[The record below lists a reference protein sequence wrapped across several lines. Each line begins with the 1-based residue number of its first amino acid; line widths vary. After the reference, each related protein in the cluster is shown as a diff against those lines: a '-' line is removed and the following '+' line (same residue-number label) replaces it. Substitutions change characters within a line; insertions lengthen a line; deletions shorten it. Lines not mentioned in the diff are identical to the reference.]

1 MVPQPLER
9 SEIRFR
15 SGVISSELYAPI
27 AIFQFLAPKKLFGGL
42 ASPHLG
48 TTMQTPFPRYRL
60 VKVS

>member
-27 AIFQFLAPKKLFGGL
+27 AIYQLLAPKTLVGVPSPIWVRRWKL
-42 ASPHLG
+42 
-48 TTMQTPFPRYRL
+48 QFPRYRL
-60 VKVS
+60 VNVS